1 MKKLIEKDIIVNKK
15 AKIDYEIFD
24 TYICGIV
31 LKGAEVKSL
40 REGRASI
47 KDAYVK
53 IEDGEAYIHKFYISP
68 YPPAF
73 KFFPDP
79 ERKKKL
85 LLTKRELKRL
95 IGKWKEKGFVLI
107 PLRVFFKGKW
117 AKIEIALARKKKKY
131 EKKELIKKR
140 EMERELKREMLK

>member
-1 MKKLIEKDIIVNKK
+1 MKKIIEKDILVNKK
-15 AKIDYEIFD
+15 AKSDYEIFD

-40 REGRASI
+40 RDGRASI

-53 IEDGEAYIHKFYISP
+53 IENGEAYIYKFHISP

-85 LLTKRELKRL
+85 LLTKREIKRL
-95 IGKWKEKGFVLI
+95 IGKWKEKGLVLI
-107 PLRVFFKGKW
+107 PLRVFFKGKL
-117 AKIEIALARKKKKY
+117 AKIEIALARKKRKY

-140 EMERELKREMLK
+140 EMERELKREMLR